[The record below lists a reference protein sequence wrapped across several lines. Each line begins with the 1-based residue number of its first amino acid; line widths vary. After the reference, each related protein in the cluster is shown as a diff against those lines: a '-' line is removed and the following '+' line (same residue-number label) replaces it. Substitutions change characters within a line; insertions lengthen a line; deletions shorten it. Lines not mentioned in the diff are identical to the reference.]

1 MRDGVKVARPDK
13 RFARVFF
20 GNSLACF
27 GLFVV
32 VVLFFA
38 AAFAPAIAPYDHN
51 AIDVSSIL
59 LPPSARHLC
68 GTDALG
74 RDVFS
79 RMLYGARISLAVGF
93 VAVGI
98 STLIGVLVGAI
109 AGYYGRWVDALFMRC
124 VDTMLCIPDIFLIL
138 TVIAFVGESIINIMV
153 VIGLT
158 SWMGVAR
165 LVRAEFLSL
174 KEREFVLAARAA
186 GAGDARIIFLHI
198 LPNALGPVFVSAV
211 LGVASAVLLESALS
225 FLGLGVQP
233 PDPSWGNILM
243 EGKDNIET
251 AWWLSVFPGIA
262 ILITVLGYNMLG
274 EGLQD
279 MLQPRFKSRQR

>member
-1 MRDGVKVARPDK
+1 MERNTFYAFVKRLWRNK
-13 RFARVFF
+13 
-20 GNSLACF
+20 LAAT
-27 GLFVV
+27 GLCIVM
-32 VVLFFA
+32 LLCAIA
-38 AAFAPAIAPYDHN
+38 AGAPIIAPYNCN
-51 AIDVSSIL
+51 AIDVKSIL
-59 LPPSARHLC
+59 LPPSFQHIC
-68 GTDALG
+68 GTDELG

-79 RMLYGARISLAVGF
+79 RMVYGSRISLAVGF

-98 STLIGVLVGAI
+98 STILGTLIGAI
-109 AGYYGRWVDALFMRC
+109 AGYFGKWIDSFLMRC

-138 TVIAFVGESIINIMV
+138 TVIAFVGENVFNIMV
-153 VIGLT
+153 VIGFT

-165 LVRAEFLSL
+165 LVRAEFLTL

-186 GAGDARIIFLHI
+186 GAGDARIIFIHI

-211 LGVASAVLLESALS
+211 LGVASAVLVESALS

-243 EGKDNIET
+243 QGKDNIET
-251 AWWLSVFPGIA
+251 AWWLSVFPGCA
-262 ILITVLGYNMLG
+262 ILLTVLGYNMLG

-279 MLQPRFKSRQR
+279 ILQPRLKNTR